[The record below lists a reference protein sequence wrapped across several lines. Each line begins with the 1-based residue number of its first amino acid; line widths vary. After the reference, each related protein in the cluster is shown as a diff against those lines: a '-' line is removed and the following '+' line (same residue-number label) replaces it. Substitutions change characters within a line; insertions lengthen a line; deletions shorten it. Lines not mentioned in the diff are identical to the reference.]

1 VVVALALAAGLGLG
15 GCVLG
20 RVESTTTTIDASE
33 ADAVPIAAGI
43 EPWGAWRFAVAVGP
57 NDSWCSTLDLPDA
70 GSTGC
75 TSNRPDE
82 GGADLVRDTGGRG
95 IVVHGPVGGRVMRV
109 RVAFGDGTVAAAR
122 IVPAPGGMRF
132 VVMPLPA
139 APVPETWQALDA
151 AGVVL
156 AEGSFR

>member
-1 VVVALALAAGLGLG
+1 M
-15 GCVLG
+15 
-20 RVESTTTTIDASE
+20 TIDVSE
-33 ADAVPIAAGI
+33 ADAIPIASGI
-43 EPWGAWRFAVAVGP
+43 EPWGAWRFAVAVAASG
-57 NDSWCSTLDLPDA
+57 SWCSTLDLPNA

-75 TSNRPDE
+75 SSSRPDE
-82 GGADLVRDTGGRG
+82 SGADLVRDTGGRG
-95 IVVHGPVGGRVMRV
+95 IVVHGPVGGRVMSV
-109 RVAFGDGTVAAAR
+109 RLAFGDGTVAAAR

-151 AGVVL
+151 AGAVL